1 MRSWAGLAVASVVVM
16 GSAASCYDARCRNGG
31 GGTPTAYCRRA
42 AFGVAAGCAGGATG
56 LAIVA
61 MRLACDVGSGD
72 HGRNAFVA
80 ECISGLGLLVLYC
93 FAVAYLTS
101 ELGPGAPLGN
111 LYYSTWTTF
120 GLALSVAASCLEEI
134 RAARGVMKSRDD
146 PMRRRGGADAVDGA
160 SDADVS
166 TIRSSLNDV
175 YAPISERDIRPWD
188 NGSMSSSSTK
198 IGSIGSGSVGE
209 VQVGI

>member
-1 MRSWAGLAVASVVVM
+1 V
-16 GSAASCYDARCRNGG
+16 
-31 GGTPTAYCRRA
+31 
-42 AFGVAAGCAGGATG
+42 
-56 LAIVA
+56 
-61 MRLACDVGSGD
+61 
-72 HGRNAFVA
+72 
-80 ECISGLGLLVLYC
+80 E
-93 FAVAYLTS
+93 
-101 ELGPGAPLGN
+101 
-111 LYYSTWTTF
+111 TF

-166 TIRSSLNDV
+166 TIRSSLKDV
-175 YAPISERDIRPWD
+175 YAPKSERDIRPWD